1 MDEDKAKA
9 EKMAAAK
16 KKFDQMRKAKA
27 KKAGGGGKKGGEAA
41 TPAPATEE
49 TPSSPA
55 TPTAT
60 DAPEKEDK
68 EEGQQ
73 EQEKPTEAFPSVPED
88 TTAEPV
94 STSTTPS
101 LSQQSKARST
111 SFRQGSVSISS
122 GAPLSPGAGTG
133 LGLFSPEGETA
144 PDIYRKHVLRIEE
157 LERENKTLAKDAKD
171 AEKRWQKAEE
181 ELADLREGEG
191 ESTAAGEGA
200 GEVGKLKSE
209 LAALQRQNAQLQA
222 QLTRRHGASPSLS
235 MNAPPATTELEAQLS
250 SKSATIETMELEM
263 SRLRAQV
270 ERLSVSAS
278 TPSEQI
284 TALEEKLARAEQAAG
299 LAQRELHD
307 VKAELEQASKKAVK
321 EGSERASAETKLRT
335 LEQTAAEATAA
346 RDELARKADALE
358 KKAATLTTLH
368 REQDGRTQALRREKE
383 RAEKEVVEVRG
394 KLERVEAENVR
405 LRKKDAAEGG
415 GDDEGVDELEDE
427 GRLRLERRIRELEA
441 ENTELRGGIWREKR
455 REMQVG
461 PDEAAA
467 AAGVGGRFETVDL
480 GGGMGSPPRKGGA
493 GLGDFFTSGLNALT
507 GAAGGGPGHGHGH
520 GHDEGLLEDD
530 DMEFDEEAF
539 RRAQEEEQKKRIER
553 IKEIKRSLK
562 NWEGW
567 RVNLMI
573 NMSGPLTLHSS
584 SINRPRD
591 NDNPEERRSAYE
603 EMGSQPWPGY
613 PGQPELDHLESMADL
628 RWFGEDDDLPNSPYN
643 ATYEMVLQNAMA
655 SVPLLEIIGRDA
667 GAGIDRFGR
676 LCYITRDEE
685 NYNGFFCD
693 LVARV
698 QQRLGRKVALRK
710 ARAAITE
717 KLQKFLYMVSID
729 SGQEGK
735 PDRGK
740 WQTLYCVM
748 SHNMVPDLNLSHLHA
763 ILSECEPALREV
775 WDFGYLVKSV
785 RRDLDRAIT
794 PRAWDRLFRVR
805 ESLGLLD
812 ERELETAMEEGNDKV
827 FKLLESDWETVE
839 PMSDHIKT
847 LKSDLEA
854 AIKEFHRPWCGLSGN
869 KPRDGAANT

>member
-27 KKAGGGGKKGGEAA
+27 KKAGGGSKKGGEAA
-41 TPAPATEE
+41 NPAPATEE

-60 DAPEKEDK
+60 DAPEKDDK
-68 EEGQQ
+68 EGQQ

-88 TTAEPV
+88 TTAEAV

-111 SFRQGSVSISS
+111 SFRQGSVSLSS

-157 LERENKTLAKDAKD
+157 LEKENRTLAKDAKD
-171 AEKRWQKAEE
+171 AEKRWQKAEG

-191 ESTAAGEGA
+191 EGTAAAEGG
-200 GEVGKLKSE
+200 GEVGKLKSD

-222 QLTRRHGASPSLS
+222 QVTRRHGASPSLS
-235 MNAPPATTELEAQLS
+235 MTAPPATTELEAQLR

-299 LAQRELHD
+299 FAQRELHD
-307 VKAELEQASKKAVK
+307 VKAELEQASKRAVK
-321 EGSERASAETKLRT
+321 EGSSRASAETQLRA
-335 LEQTAAEATAA
+335 LEQAAADASAA
-346 RDELARKADALE
+346 RDDLARKAEALE

-368 REQDGRTQALRREKE
+368 REQDGRVQALRREKE
-383 RAEKEVVEVRG
+383 RAEKEVVEVRA

-427 GRLRLERRIRELEA
+427 GRLRLERRVRELEA

-461 PDEAAA
+461 PDEAMAA
-467 AAGVGGRFETVDL
+467 AAAGGGVGGRFETVDL
-480 GGGMGSPPRKGGA
+480 GGGGGGGGMGSPPRKGGAA

-507 GAAGGGPGHGHGH
+507 GAGAGAGGPGGAHGQGHGYGHGH

-567 RVNLMI
+567 RL
-573 NMSGPLTLHSS
+573 
-584 SINRPRD
+584 
-591 NDNPEERRSAYE
+591 
-603 EMGSQPWPGY
+603 
-613 PGQPELDHLESMADL
+613 
-628 RWFGEDDDLPNSPYN
+628 
-643 ATYEMVLQNAMA
+643 
-655 SVPLLEIIGRDA
+655 
-667 GAGIDRFGR
+667 
-676 LCYITRDEE
+676 
-685 NYNGFFCD
+685 D
-693 LVARV
+693 LVENR
-698 QQRLGRKVALRK
+698 RG
-710 ARAAITE
+710 
-717 KLQKFLYMVSID
+717 
-729 SGQEGK
+729 GGEGI
-735 PDRGK
+735 GE
-740 WQTLYCVM
+740 
-748 SHNMVPDLNLSHLHA
+748 
-763 ILSECEPALREV
+763 IFEV
-775 WDFGYLVKSV
+775 
-785 RRDLDRAIT
+785 
-794 PRAWDRLFRVR
+794 
-805 ESLGLLD
+805 
-812 ERELETAMEEGNDKV
+812 
-827 FKLLESDWETVE
+827 
-839 PMSDHIKT
+839 
-847 LKSDLEA
+847 
-854 AIKEFHRPWCGLSGN
+854 
-869 KPRDGAANT
+869 